1 MGTVTQPQTEVV
13 TEGIDWS
20 KVDWP
25 EDTGRMI
32 SLEYETEDFRRTDGD

>member
-20 KVDWP
+20 KMDWP
-25 EDTGRMI
+25 EPIEVSG
-32 SLEYETEDFRRTDGD
+32 EYETEEFCRTDGN